1 MTTEET
7 IKQMKEA
14 KANSQSS
21 GAEIKKE
28 ASTDDNKGKET
39 ILKKVDTTI
48 QSPSGVTSP
57 ASPTFN
63 LYEFFY
69 KLVGPGGIIEI
80 FGDTGSLKSQLCT
93 ETCKAAM
100 KINKTFFYLDTE
112 GKVGLMNKKELA
124 GAYRYLPVWEEIIK
138 LIKGGLPKNDLV
150 IVDSIGFPISTEYA
164 DMKANDQGDS
174 LQDMMAIVG
183 KHLKGWAFNNN
194 AIVIITNQPKST
206 FMKSEEELDRL
217 NPFGDK
223 VHFAANI
230 ILRTKKT
237 IIPGHYD
244 TATKKA
250 IPPISLGTF
259 TSHRSTDFMDDAE
272 ILSIK
277 KNDNEVVIQIPN
289 HVNKRLKEIT

>member
-14 KANSQSS
+14 KDKLRSS

-69 KLVGPGGIIEI
+69 KLVGAGGIIEI

-93 ETCKAAM
+93 EVCKDAR
-100 KINKTFFYLDTE
+100 KINKGFFYLDTE
-112 GKVGLMNKKELA
+112 GKVGLMNKKEL
-124 GAYRYLPVWEEIIK
+124 GATYQYLPVWDEIVK
-138 LIKGGLPKNDLV
+138 LIKAELPKNDLV
-150 IVDSIGFPISTEYA
+150 IIDSMGFPISTEYA
-164 DMKANDQGDS
+164 DMKANEQGDT
-174 LQDMMAIVG
+174 LQEMMAVVG
-183 KHLKGWAFNNN
+183 KHLKVWAFKNN
-194 AIVIITNQPKST
+194 AIVIFTNQPKSA
-206 FMKSEEELDRL
+206 FMKSEQELDRL

-244 TATKKA
+244 AVAKIT

-259 TSHRSTDFMDDAE
+259 TSHRSTDFMDDSE
-272 ILSIK
+272 ILSIQ
-277 KNDNEVVIQIPN
+277 KNDNELKVEIPTR
-289 HVNKRLKEIT
+289 VLKRLKEIT